1 MNIKLS
7 NELERAVKYKD
18 GETVYTHVGYYGN
31 FSDLIE
37 AAINYVIENYEEW
50 DDYEDCFEEYKYRE
64 CPVSISYVV
73 PIESSAITGKLTIT
87 YTNGQ
92 DNIIYLYLG
101 RFKINISQEYGLKD
115 IENKEII
122 NH

>member
-7 NELERAVKYKD
+7 NELERAVTYRD
-18 GETVYTHVGYYGN
+18 GETVYTRVGYYDN

-37 AAINYVIENYEEW
+37 AAINCVIENYEEW
-50 DDYEDCFEEYKYRE
+50 DEYENCFEEYKYRE

-73 PIESSAITGKLTIT
+73 PIESQAITGKLTIT

-92 DNIIYLYLG
+92 DNNIYLYLG

-115 IENKEII
+115 I
-122 NH
+122 